1 LIQEVLAEDEQ
12 YMNYALVLAEQAL
25 EEGEVPIGAVVIKD
39 GVVIGRGYNQ
49 VEMKENPTAHAEMIA
64 IREASIKLLNWRLT
78 DCTLYVSKEPCP
90 MCAGA
95 IYLSRIRRLVYGA
108 SDEKSGYAGS
118 LHNTVQDARLNHHV
132 DVVAGVLA
140 DKSRDL
146 LQKFFSDLRDK

>member
-1 LIQEVLAEDEQ
+1 MIQEILPQDEQ
-12 YMNYALVLAEQAL
+12 YMNYALVLAEQAF
-25 EEGEVPIGAVVIKD
+25 EEGEVPIGAVVMKD

-78 DCTLYVSKEPCP
+78 DCTLYVTKEPCP

-108 SDEKSGYAGS
+108 SDDKSGYAGS

-146 LQKFFSDLRDK
+146 LQRFFSDLRDK